1 MRSEDIAGVFNRA
14 GREYESSATDMIHLA
29 AARLV
34 ERLDLRPGQD
44 FVDLGCGPGTL
55 IAHAE
60 PILEAGTAIGVDLAA
75 EQLTL
80 ARQRFHRS
88 EMVHRF
94 IQADASSTDLRRRSA
109 DAVGLGLV
117 LPYADRPVALLNE
130 ATRIVRPGGRIAA
143 TAFGRPFF
151 APAGNRFLGLLERL
165 GVAWP
170 DLEPQ
175 FNLREFAQLGLIGSV
190 DGRRLDDLEV
200 EEIEREFW
208 WPSFGAWW
216 SMLRCMGMLPDGRE
230 TMLARI
236 AGELREDDRVVS
248 PDGQVRCVVKILLL
262 SAVTASDEPWE

>member
-14 GREYESSATDMIHLA
+14 GPNYEASASDMIHLA

-34 ERLDLRPGQD
+34 ERLYLQSGQD

-60 PILEAGTAIGVDLAA
+60 PRLASGTAVGVDLAA

-88 EMVHRF
+88 RMVHRF
-94 IQADASSTDLRRRSA
+94 IQADAASTDLRRRSA

-130 ATRIVRPGGRIAA
+130 AARIVRPGGRIAA
-143 TAFGRPFF
+143 TVFGQPFF
-151 APAGNRFLGLLERL
+151 APPGNRFLGLLERL

-175 FNLREFAQLGLIGSV
+175 FNLREFAQLGLLGGM
-190 DGRRLDDLEV
+190 DGRRLDDLEI

-208 WPSFGAWW
+208 WPSFDAWW
-216 SMLRCMGMLPDGRE
+216 SMLRCMGMLPEGRE
-230 TMLARI
+230 TMLSRI
-236 AGELREDDRVVS
+236 GAELREDDRVVS

-262 SAVTASDEPWE
+262 SAVTAPDQAWE